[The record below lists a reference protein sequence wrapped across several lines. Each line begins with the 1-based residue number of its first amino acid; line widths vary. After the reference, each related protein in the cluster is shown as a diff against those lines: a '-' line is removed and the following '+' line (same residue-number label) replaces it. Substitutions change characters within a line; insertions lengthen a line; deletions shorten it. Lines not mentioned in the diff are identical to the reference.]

1 MPKDEE
7 LRVEIIQLHHD
18 MLVVE
23 HGEKQKITEL
33 VTKNY
38 WWLGVIKDVGK
49 YIKGYN
55 IYQRMKNRIEVPAG
69 KLNVV
74 ATTRYSRSN
83 DLTNE

>member
-1 MPKDEE
+1 M
-7 LRVEIIQLHHD
+7 
-18 MLVVE
+18 
-23 HGEKQKITEL
+23 
-33 VTKNY
+33 
-38 WWLGVIKDVGK
+38 IKDVGK

-55 IYQRMKNRIEVPAG
+55 IYQRMKNRIEVPAV